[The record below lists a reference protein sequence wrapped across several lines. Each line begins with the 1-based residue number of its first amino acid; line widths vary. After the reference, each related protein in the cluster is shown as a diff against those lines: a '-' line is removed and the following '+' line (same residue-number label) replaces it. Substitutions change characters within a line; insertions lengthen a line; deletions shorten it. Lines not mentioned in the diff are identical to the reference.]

1 MSFFL
6 TQSRRGVQQ
15 QCRRHLTKS
24 LSIIPNNH
32 TNSNNNNNN
41 NNILLSK
48 LHAVSKRS
56 ISSSKLTIEKT
67 TDTSRFE
74 NKPKNDDL
82 QFGHTISDH
91 MLIVEWNQKDQ
102 WTAPK
107 IVPYQD
113 LKISPAATCL
123 NYGTCRKYP

>member
-1 MSFFL
+1 MSLFN
-6 TQSRRGVQQ
+6 QSGRAAILHQYNRI
-15 QCRRHLTKS
+15 HF
-24 LSIIPNNH
+24 
-32 TNSNNNNNN
+32 
-41 NNILLSK
+41 NNI
-48 LHAVSKRS
+48 SKRS
-56 ISSSKLTIEKT
+56 ISSSKLSIEKT

-91 MLIVEWNQKDQ
+91 MLVVEWNKEEH

-123 NYGTCRKYP
+123 NYGACVCVVDSFV